1 MKNKPLPLRL
11 LRSVTGLTTFSF
23 GIYLTLCASIGLAPW
38 DVLVTGLCNHIP
50 LIYGNVAL
58 IICGIVLTIDLIM
71 GEKLG
76 LGTVIDALIV
86 GKIVDL
92 FNWLDWIGVSDTLW
106 LSVVLLLLGIVCMS
120 VGQWLH
126 IGTALGCGPRDA
138 LLMGLG
144 KRFPRVKIGT
154 VNAGLLL
161 CVFTVGWLLGG
172 QVGIGT
178 VISVV
183 LTGPIMNLVF
193 GLVKF
198 EPRHVEHETI
208 TETLRKGMNKNPP
221 A

>member
-92 FNWLDWIGVSDTLW
+92 FIWLDWIGVSDTLW
-106 LSVVLLLLGIVCMS
+106 LSVVLLLLGIREMAQVI
-120 VGQWLH
+120 VGAYQ
-126 IGTALGCGPRDA
+126 
-138 LLMGLG
+138 
-144 KRFPRVKIGT
+144 
-154 VNAGLLL
+154 
-161 CVFTVGWLLGG
+161 
-172 QVGIGT
+172 
-178 VISVV
+178 
-183 LTGPIMNLVF
+183 
-193 GLVKF
+193 
-198 EPRHVEHETI
+198 TI
-208 TETLRKGMNKNPP
+208 TRRKS

>member
-1 MKNKPLPLRL
+1 MKHKPLPLRL

-58 IICGIVLTIDLIM
+58 IICAIVLTIDLIM

-92 FNWLDWIGVSDTLW
+92 FNWLNWIPISDTLW
-106 LSVVLLLLGIVCMS
+106 LSIVLLLLGIVCMS
-120 VGQWLH
+120 IGQWLH

-144 KRFPRVKIGT
+144 KRFPRLKIGT
-154 VNAGLLL
+154 VNAGLLIF
-161 CVFTVGWLLGG
+161 VFTVGWLLGG

-178 VISVV
+178 VISVA

-193 GLVKF
+193 GLVRF
-198 EPRHVEHETI
+198 EPRNVDHETI
-208 TETLRKGMNKNPP
+208 FETLHIRKKQKN

>member
-1 MKNKPLPLRL
+1 MKHKPLPLRL

-58 IICGIVLTIDLIM
+58 IICAIVLTIDLIM

-92 FNWLDWIGVSDTLW
+92 FNWLNWIPISDTLW
-106 LSVVLLLLGIVCMS
+106 LSIVLLLLGIVCMS
-120 VGQWLH
+120 IGQWLH

-144 KRFPRVKIGT
+144 KRFPRLKIGT
-154 VNAGLLL
+154 VNAGLLIF
-161 CVFTVGWLLGG
+161 VFTVGWLLGG

-178 VISVV
+178 VISVA

-198 EPRHVEHETI
+198 EPRNVDHETI
-208 TETLRKGMNKNPP
+208 FETLHIRKKQKN